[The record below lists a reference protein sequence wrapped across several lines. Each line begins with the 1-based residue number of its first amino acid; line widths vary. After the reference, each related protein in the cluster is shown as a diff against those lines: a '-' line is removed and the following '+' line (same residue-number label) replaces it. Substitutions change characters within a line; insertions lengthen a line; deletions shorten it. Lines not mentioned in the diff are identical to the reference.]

1 MSRTIVL
8 VLARQFIRPWLAA
21 GTCRQ
26 TRNRKGRP
34 VEFIAKDDIVS
45 LSNPG
50 VTSRQL
56 LSPKSSTSRR
66 VTITEVHVECGA
78 IQPRHRHDT
87 SEQIWYALSG
97 ASRLLLADD
106 RELPFSAGDVVRFE
120 DGDTHGLRNDGD
132 GEFVYL
138 SVTAPPI
145 DFGYAYAQS
154 SDTRKTH

>member
-1 MSRTIVL
+1 M
-8 VLARQFIRPWLAA
+8 
-21 GTCRQ
+21 
-26 TRNRKGRP
+26 
-34 VEFIAKDDIVS
+34 EFIAKDDIVS

-78 IQPRHRHDT
+78 IQPRHHHET

-97 ASRLLLADD
+97 ASRLLLADN